1 MADELWQA
9 FIQVTGSANAFLLGG
24 ILILSPRLH
33 KTRSR
38 HKLGAALLAYGYL
51 LLSFTAVDN
60 FWVPTAWWI
69 ILSDYVIVL
78 LASALFLDYVSGA
91 LGRGNVSR
99 LFYLPPIAFLVFAM
113 IMGTGF
119 ILGRAINVV
128 IVTQIAYTC
137 LTTWVYLS
145 SVKNLVSRVHHLRML
160 IIGLWILHAF
170 QFSRMLLPG
179 VGWVFDLVPLAGAAL
194 ILTFTVLVLTD
205 SRSLMALSQVVGD
218 GPASTLSLDAVDL
231 YMKTEKPH
239 LDSRLTLGQLARAM
253 NAPERELSAFFGKSV
268 DGNFYNFVNRHRVQ
282 EAKDL
287 LGSAAEARTSVEA
300 IGLMAGF
307 RSRSTFYDAFRKDTG
322 KTPAQFRKEL
332 PSRNE

>member
-1 MADELWQA
+1 MPNELWQA
-9 FIQVTGSANAFLLGG
+9 FVQVTGSANAFLLGG
-24 ILILSPRLH
+24 ILIFSPRLH

-60 FWVPTAWWI
+60 FWVPTTAWI

-99 LFYLPPIAFLVFAM
+99 LFYLPPLAFIAFAVT
-113 IMGTGF
+113 MGTEF
-119 ILGRAINVV
+119 TMGRAINVV

-137 LTTWVYLS
+137 LTTWVYVS
-145 SVKNLVSRVHHLRML
+145 SAKDLVSRVHHLRML

-194 ILTFTVLVLTD
+194 ILAFTVLVLTD
-205 SRSLMALSQVVGD
+205 SRALMALSQVVGD
-218 GPASTLSLDAVDL
+218 RGAPTLSLDAVDP
-231 YMKTEKPH
+231 YMRTEKPH
-239 LDSRLTLGQLARAM
+239 LDSRLTLGQLARAID
-253 NAPERELSAFFGKSV
+253 APERELSALFSESV
-268 DGNFYNFVNRHRVQ
+268 DGNFYNFVNRYRVQ
-282 EAKDL
+282 EAKEL
-287 LGSAAEARTSVEA
+287 LRSSAEARTSVEA
-300 IGLMAGF
+300 VGLMAGF
-307 RSRSTFYDAFRKDTG
+307 RSRSTFYEAFRKHTG
-322 KTPAQFRKEL
+322 KTPAQFRNES
-332 PSRNE
+332 PSRDN